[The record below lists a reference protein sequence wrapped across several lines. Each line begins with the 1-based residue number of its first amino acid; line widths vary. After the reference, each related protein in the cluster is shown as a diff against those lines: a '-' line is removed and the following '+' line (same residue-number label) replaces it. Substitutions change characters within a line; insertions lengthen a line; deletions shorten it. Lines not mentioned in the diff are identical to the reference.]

1 MDGLQVAVR
10 EVGGHLTEALLV
22 CQVGLGHLL
31 PLLLHLEAYQVLT
44 ADLNQLL
51 SLETG

>member
-10 EVGGHLTEALLV
+10 EVGGHLAEALLV

-44 ADLNQLL
+44 ADLYQLL
-51 SLETG
+51 GLETG